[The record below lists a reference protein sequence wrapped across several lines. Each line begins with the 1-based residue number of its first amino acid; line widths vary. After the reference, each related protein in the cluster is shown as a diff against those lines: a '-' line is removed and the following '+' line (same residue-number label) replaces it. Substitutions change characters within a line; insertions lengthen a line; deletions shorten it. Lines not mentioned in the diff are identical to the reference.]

1 MPRIDVLS
9 IYTLNMVREICQI
22 LFKVTDFLKRVR
34 MIVRMTSDVSYISQQ
49 KLSSC
54 SKSREADK
62 HGNVILGSV
71 GWQGGSVE
79 NKNDYLWHV
88 MKIV

>member
-34 MIVRMTSDVSYISQQ
+34 MIVRMTSDVS
-49 KLSSC
+49 
-54 SKSREADK
+54 
-62 HGNVILGSV
+62 
-71 GWQGGSVE
+71 
-79 NKNDYLWHV
+79 
-88 MKIV
+88 

>member
-1 MPRIDVLS
+1 MPRIDSVLS
-9 IYTLNMVREICQI
+9 ICTLNMVREICQI

-71 GWQGGSVE
+71 GGQGGSVHVE
-79 NKNDYLWHV
+79 N
-88 MKIV
+88 